1 MAGVLP
7 GRIRQNGYVVP
18 DLDAA
23 MTHWTEVLGVGPWF
37 PIRNITLGPS
47 VYRGAPATTEISL
60 AVANSGDLQIEL
72 IEAHDDSPSVFG
84 EFIEASSSG
93 LHHLAWWTD
102 EFDAAVDRAD
112 AAGWE
117 VIQSGDL
124 MGTRFCYFDT
134 EAHQGTVA
142 ELMELNDMSRWLAD
156 RANDAAAN
164 WDGVTDPIRTL
175 T

>member
-7 GRIRQNGYVVP
+7 GPIRQNGYVVP
-18 DLDAA
+18 DLHAA
-23 MTHWTEVLGVGPWF
+23 LTHWTEVLGVGPWF
-37 PIRNITLGPS
+37 PIRNITLAPT
-47 VYRGAPATTEISL
+47 VYRGPPATTEISL

-72 IEAHDDSPSVFG
+72 IETHAKTPSVFG
-84 EFIEASSSG
+84 EFTEGTASG

-102 EFDAAVDRAD
+102 EFDAAVDRAHV
-112 AAGWE
+112 AGWE

-156 RANDAAAN
+156 QARNAAAD
-164 WDGVTDPIRTL
+164 WDGVTDPIRAL
-175 T
+175 G

>member
-7 GRIRQNGYVVP
+7 GSVRQNGYVVP
-18 DLDAA
+18 DLDDALS
-23 MTHWTEVLGVGPWF
+23 HWTEVLGVGPWF
-37 PIRNITLGPS
+37 PIRNITLSPS

-72 IEAHDDSPSVFG
+72 IEVHGDSPSVFR
-84 EFIEASSSG
+84 EFIDGSTCG

-102 EFDAAVDRAD
+102 EFDAVVDQAD
-112 AAGWE
+112 AARWK

-142 ELMELNDMSRWLAD
+142 ELMELNEMSRWLAD
-156 RANDAAAN
+156 QTRNAATD
-164 WDGVTDPIRTL
+164 WDGVTDPIRQL
-175 T
+175 G